1 MRTTRRQRGATL
13 IESMAALGIL
23 MIGATGMVALTHQ
36 STFFM
41 ADSRRAS
48 RAASFGQ
55 DLVSQIELWDYTDPR
70 LANVQTANDGDV
82 GDSAYAFQ
90 GSQDPIADGLADHGE
105 ADLGADFAGLP
116 DDLLRVN
123 YDMQRYWNVTSLDDY
138 NANGVP
144 DGVRVAVIIR
154 WRVGGANN
162 AVSSWRR
169 AVFMTMKINTA
180 DLR

>member
-82 GDSAYAFQ
+82 GDSAHAFQ
-90 GSQDPIADGLADHGE
+90 GSQDPIGDSLADHGE
-105 ADLGADFAGLP
+105 ADLGADFAGLSNAA
-116 DDLLRVN
+116 LVVN
-123 YDMQRYWNVTSLDDY
+123 GMERYWNVTALDDH

-144 DGVRVAVIIR
+144 DGVRVAVVVR